1 MLQYRGVRCKPVD
14 SSENKVGIGTAQALS
29 PDHLF
34 LFLKLSCYLL
44 FPLQASRVQLLAC
57 PPQDCNPHQQKEQ
70 DSEIRLGCGQVLALL
85 SEELWSPWAHLEPAV
100 FTCNTGQITP
110 MQTCSEL

>member
-14 SSENKVGIGTAQALS
+14 SSENKEEIGTAQALS

-57 PPQDCNPHQQKEQ
+57 PPQDCNPHRQK
-70 DSEIRLGCGQVLALL
+70 SRTLKLG
-85 SEELWSPWAHLEPAV
+85 WAV
-100 FTCNTGQITP
+100 VGF
-110 MQTCSEL
+110 